1 MKVKVLRT
9 FAFNKNLYSAGKE
22 AEFQKEEV
30 EHINSASHKM
40 LVKVIDMDDK
50 GEPEQASDDILTE
63 QSLEKLTKK
72 KLVEIAKEKGIQ
84 LDEAMTKKEMIK
96 ELI

>member
-1 MKVKVLRT
+1 MMAAEDKSH
-9 FAFNKNLYSAGKE
+9 SARGAWIE
-22 AEFQKEEV
+22 T
-30 EHINSASHKM
+30 HKM
-40 LVKVIDMDDK
+40 LVKVIDADDN
-50 GEPEQASDDILTE
+50 GEPEQAEHEVLTE
-63 QSLEKLTKK
+63 QYLEKLTKK